1 MTDGG
6 GRRAPSLMDYTRAS
20 ELGYCRA
27 ICSGALLYGS
37 PFNANRTLVVELII
51 KYSEVLIKIDIDLV
65 EEVPSFDWFDAN
77 FGLLCCFFGK
87 LNLIITWKR

>member
-65 EEVPSFDWFDAN
+65 EEVPSFI
-77 FGLLCCFFGK
+77 FFYY
-87 LNLIITWKR
+87 